1 MIKFEYNIKL
11 IVVPVVADR
20 DRVDSNL
27 QEIVIVVPLSNMG
40 QKMLIVPFCAD
51 LVSFS
56 HFGYN
61 GAREVLSGHICNDGF
76 WAAFEAI

>member
-1 MIKFEYNIKL
+1 MLITLSHCIVYNRDRLIKFEYNIKL

-27 QEIVIVVPLSNMG
+27 PEIVIVVPLSNMG
-40 QKMLIVPFCAD
+40 QKMLIVPFWAD

-56 HFGYN
+56 HFGIL
-61 GAREVLSGHICNDGF
+61 RI
-76 WAAFEAI
+76 

>member
-1 MIKFEYNIKL
+1 MVYNRDRLIKFEYNIKL

-27 QEIVIVVPLSNMG
+27 QEIVIVVRLSNMG
-40 QKMLIVPFCAD
+40 QKMLIVPFWAV

-56 HFGYN
+56 HFGYIRVCG
-61 GAREVLSGHICNDGF
+61 GAFRAYL
-76 WAAFEAI
+76 

>member
-1 MIKFEYNIKL
+1 MIIFVNNIKL

-27 QEIVIVVPLSNMG
+27 PEIVIVVPLSNCG
-40 QKMLIVPFCAD
+40 QKMLIVPFWAD

-56 HFGYN
+56 HFRYN
-61 GAREVLSGHICNDGF
+61 RSEEVLSGHFCNDGF
-76 WAAFEAI
+76 WAAF

>member
-27 QEIVIVVPLSNMG
+27 QEIVIVVPLSNNG
-40 QKMLIVPFCAD
+40 QKMLIVPFWAD

>member
-1 MIKFEYNIKL
+1 LIKFEYNIKL
-11 IVVPVVADR
+11 IVVTVVTDR
-20 DRVDSNL
+20 NRVDSNL

-40 QKMLIVPFCAD
+40 QKMLIVPFWAD

-61 GAREVLSGHICNDGF
+61 WTEWVLSGHICNDGF
-76 WAAFEAI
+76 WAAF